1 MDRAV
6 LDAYGWS
13 DIPPDC
19 GFFHVHE
26 GIAWDERDAD
36 NPERRAKN
44 SRYTWPAAVRDEVL
58 ARLLALNAE
67 RAAEEAKAAALVGGG
82 KKRGRK

>member
-1 MDRAV
+1 M
-6 LDAYGWS
+6 LDACGWS

-19 GFFHVHE
+19 GFFHVHK

-36 NPERRAKN
+36 NPERRAKDF
-44 SRYTWPAAVRDEVL
+44 RYTWPAAVRDEVL

-67 RAAEEAKAAALVGGG
+67 RAAEEA
-82 KKRGRK
+82 RGRGPGSAKQTARRSNKP